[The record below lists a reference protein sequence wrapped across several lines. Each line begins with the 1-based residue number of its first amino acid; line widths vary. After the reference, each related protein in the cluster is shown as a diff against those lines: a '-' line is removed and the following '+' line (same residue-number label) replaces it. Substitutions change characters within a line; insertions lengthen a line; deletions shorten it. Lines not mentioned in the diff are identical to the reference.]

1 MSCLNAQSAL
11 RPKNVESP
19 IGVLI
24 GLSTEDRIDDAA
36 GVTCGPNV
44 GATQLAPLRDAQ
56 ARAVQA
62 CASSA
67 PHYKGRTARS
77 ALSLLNAHEPT

>member
-1 MSCLNAQSAL
+1 MSCLNTQRAFC
-11 RPKNVESP
+11 PKNVESP

-44 GATQLAPLRDAQ
+44 GAI
-56 ARAVQA
+56 
-62 CASSA
+62 S
-67 PHYKGRTARS
+67 
-77 ALSLLNAHEPT
+77 